1 MLYYPSEMQMCNSL
15 KDKFQALCN
24 SKKPTRDPTCPDMQK
39 EHEKVSKKRW
49 IFLIER
55 VLLMT
60 EVAILMRR
68 KKVPREQIIMPKG

>member
-1 MLYYPSEMQMCNSL
+1 MLYYPSEARTCNSL
-15 KDKFQALCN
+15 NRKFKALYKLETPPVLQLTKVQNECG
-24 SKKPTRDPTCPDMQK
+24 
-39 EHEKVSKKRW
+39 KVSKKRW